1 MKIVCV
7 IPAYN
12 EAKRVGPVIK
22 DVLPLVDLVVV
33 VDDASHDNTAQV
45 AEIAGATVLKHF
57 INRGQGA
64 ALRTGTHYALGIGA
78 DIIIHFDADGQFRAS
93 DLEALT
99 APLKTNEA
107 DIVFGSRFLLAS
119 AKPSGEDGLASPK
132 PLDEGG
138 KPGNK
143 MPWTKHYLIMPLATL
158 VNRVFFG
165 IKLTDPQSGL
175 RAFSARASQQLNW
188 REDRMAHCSEILWLA
203 HHHHLRIKEVPIT
216 VIYHDFG
223 QPFSGGFKI
232 LKDLFLNKL
241 SH

>member
-12 EAKRVGPVIK
+12 EALRIGPVIK

-33 VDDASHDNTAQV
+33 VDDASTDNTAEV
-45 AEIAGATVLKHF
+45 AEQAGAFVLKHF

-64 ALRTGTHYALGIGA
+64 SLRTGTHYALSAGA
-78 DIIIHFDADGQFRAS
+78 DIIIHFDADGQFLTS
-93 DLEALT
+93 DLPTLLK
-99 APLKTNEA
+99 PLKNNEA
-107 DIVFGSRFLLAS
+107 DIVFGSRFLNT
-119 AKPSGEDGLASPK
+119 KNKIPK
-132 PLDEGG
+132 
-138 KPGNK
+138 
-143 MPWTKHYLIMPLATL
+143 TKRYLIMPLAHL

-175 RAFSARASQQLNW
+175 RAFTAVAGTKLNW
-188 REDRMAHCSEILWLA
+188 REDRMAHCSEILALV
-203 HHHHLRIKEVPIT
+203 HQNYLRIEEVPMT
-216 VIYHDFG
+216 VIYHHFG

-241 SH
+241 IH

>member
-1 MKIVCV
+1 MKIYCI
-7 IPAYN
+7 IPAWN
-12 EAKRVGPVIK
+12 EANNIGRVITE
-22 DVLPLVDLVVV
+22 VLPLVDKVVV
-33 VDDASHDNTAQV
+33 IDDASTDNTAEV
-45 AEIAGATVLKHF
+45 AEQAGATVLKHF

-64 ALRTGTHYALGIGA
+64 ALRTGTHYALSVGA
-78 DIIIHFDADGQFRAS
+78 NIIIHFDADGQFRAS

-119 AKPSGEDGLASPK
+119 PKSLGEGK
-132 PLDEGG
+132 

-175 RAFSARASQQLNW
+175 RAFSAKASQQLNW

-241 SH
+241 TH